1 MAQADE
7 KRKKTLKA
15 IIKKIEFLKRK
26 KKLKFPNSKMSRV
39 SATIKR
45 GLTKTDYQCLGTGTR
60 DELRTMCPS
69 LKRDVPQIGT
79 DGQ

>member
-1 MAQADE
+1 
-7 KRKKTLKA
+7 
-15 IIKKIEFLKRK
+15 
-26 KKLKFPNSKMSRV
+26 MSRV

-79 DGQ
+79 DGQWPYDRVPDETIKYLLGQYFEILTYK